1 MDIKLWK
8 PILVIFS
15 HVFLQK
21 IRWYEREIQYYE
33 PQKYVELIKV

>member
-8 PILVIFS
+8 PILVTFS

-21 IRWYEREIQYYE
+21 MRWYEREVQYYE
-33 PQKYVELIKV
+33 PQKYVELIKI